1 MAVNRERW
9 CSYGICQQ
17 GKTGHANQPNHA
29 LLVQT
34 ETLAN
39 SIDHYRLQM
48 ALSSDSSAVFDNALN
63 VYEFLSVVV
72 FGLQERLK
80 NGGVCNAEEE

>member
-1 MAVNRERW
+1 MPSWFRLKLWPTPDFRW
-9 CSYGICQQ
+9 HFFCY
-17 GKTGHANQPNHA
+17 
-29 LLVQT
+29 
-34 ETLAN
+34 
-39 SIDHYRLQM
+39 
-48 ALSSDSSAVFDNALN
+48 SSAVFDNALN